1 MGWYLIPW
9 VKRRAAV
16 AVGAQVIEQGDPSGP
31 EPWSLGLPANQ
42 REIQA
47 IHQTKKALAL
57 ARAKQSK
64 FLGKRVSGIDVRNLD
79 DPEEWSKIPVL
90 TKDELRKLSTE
101 EFYGDFCIAGFDRAV
116 EFWRSG
122 GATGKPLFYPCSAE
136 DMRYMLGVSFRRIWP
151 CIGAGPGDVI
161 HVAFP
166 MGIHPVGQLTPRSAE
181 MERIATVW
189 AGSGTTTPSET
200 QLELILSLKPTIVA
214 AMPSYALHLAN
225 IAEARGIDL
234 AASSVRKVLCSAE
247 PLADAKRAKLARSWG
262 ATVYNSFGMTEGAM
276 TSVERHGLG
285 AMVAWTDLFLLEV
298 IDSATGKPVPEGE
311 TGALVMT
318 PLWSNTITPF
328 LRWLTGDIVR
338 MTQQRAN
345 SNDPFSVFP
354 ILEHAL
360 RTEGFFKVRGVNI
373 NHGDL
378 EDFMFAQA
386 AIQDFKGEAIT
397 AADGQDRLVMFVELR
412 RGADANAAAA
422 DLISALKHKFEQTCA
437 VEILETGSLAREF
450 EKSVKAPRFIDRR

>member
-1 MGWYLIPW
+1 M
-9 VKRRAAV
+9 AATTQ
-16 AVGAQVIEQGDPSGP
+16 AVEHGGELEP
-31 EPWSLGLPANQ
+31 ERWALGLPKSVSDI
-42 REIQA
+42 EA
-47 IHQTKKALAL
+47 IHQAKKALAVE
-57 ARAKQSK
+57 RAKQSK
-64 FLGKRVSGIDVRNLD
+64 FLGKRLSGIDARKLD

-90 TKDELRKLSTE
+90 TKDELRKLSTD

-122 GATGKPLFYPCSAE
+122 GATGKPLFYPRSAQ

-151 CIGAGPGDVI
+151 CIGAGPGDVV

-181 MERIATVW
+181 MEGLATVW
-189 AGSGTTTPSET
+189 AGSGTTTPSDV
-200 QLELILSLKPTIVA
+200 QLELILGLKPSIVA

-225 IAEARGIDL
+225 LAEARGIDL
-234 AASSVRKVLCSAE
+234 AASSVSKVLVSAE
-247 PLADAKRAKLARSWG
+247 PLTDAKRAKLARSWG

-298 IDSATGKPVPEGE
+298 VDSATGKPVPAGA

-338 MTQQRAN
+338 MKPQQA

-378 EDFMFAQA
+378 EDFMFAQT
-386 AIQDFKGEAIT
+386 AIQDFKGEAVT
-397 AADGQDRLVMFVELR
+397 AADGQDRLLLFIEVR
-412 RGADANAAAA
+412 RGANPR
-422 DLISALKHKFEQTCA
+422 LVVEELVNALKQKFEQTCA
-437 VEILETGSLAREF
+437 VEILETGTLAREF

>member
-1 MGWYLIPW
+1 MAARTQAVEHREELI
-9 VKRRAAV
+9 
-16 AVGAQVIEQGDPSGP
+16 
-31 EPWSLGLPANQ
+31 EPWALGLPKSA
-42 REIQA
+42 RDIEAIQ
-47 IHQTKKALAL
+47 QSKKALAVE
-57 ARAKQSK
+57 RAKQSK
-64 FLGKRVSGIDVRNLD
+64 FLGKRVSGIDARKLD

-90 TKDELRKLSTE
+90 TKDELRKLTTD
-101 EFYGDFCIAGFDRAV
+101 EFYGDFCIAGFDSAV

-122 GATGKPLFYPCSAE
+122 GATGKPLFYPRSAL
-136 DMRYMLGVSFRRIWP
+136 DMRYMLGVAFRRIWP
-151 CIGAGPGDVI
+151 CIGAGPDDVV

-181 MERIATVW
+181 MEGLATVW
-189 AGSGTTTPSET
+189 AGSGTTTPSDI
-200 QLELILSLKPTIVA
+200 QLDLIFSLKPSIVA

-225 IAEARGIDL
+225 LAEARGINL
-234 AASSVRKVLCSAE
+234 AASSASKILVSAE
-247 PLADAKRAKLARSWG
+247 PLTDAKRAKLARSWG

-298 IDSATGKPVPEGE
+298 IDSSTGKPVHAGE

-328 LRWLTGDIVR
+328 LRWLTGDVVR
-338 MTQQRAN
+338 MKPQQP
-345 SNDPFSVFP
+345 SSDPFSVFP

-386 AIQDFKGEAIT
+386 TILDFKGEAIT
-397 AADGQDRLVMFVELR
+397 DPDGQDRLLLFIEVR
-412 RGADANAAAA
+412 RGADPTSVVEDLANA
-422 DLISALKHKFEQTCA
+422 LKRKFEQSCA
-437 VEILETGSLAREF
+437 VEILETGTLAREF
-450 EKSVKAPRFIDRR
+450 EQSVKAPRFIDRR